1 MSEATLP
8 SPPPQVDTGK
18 RLPRGR
24 AGMIC
29 LILTESAFFAIF
41 VVGYLF
47 YIGKSLSG
55 PYPKDVLEF
64 PVIATIA
71 LLSSSA
77 TIVVAVR
84 ELRRGN
90 VARFAAGFFLTIALG
105 VAFVAMTASE
115 WVRLIYTEGLT
126 ISTNLFGTTFY
137 SLVGFHAAHVCVGVL
152 IMSGILLLTVLG
164 HVQEDHAE
172 NVELVSWYWHF
183 VDVVWIVVFTSVYLI
198 GV

>member
-1 MSEATLP
+1 MSEAALP
-8 SPPPQVDTGK
+8 TPPAQIDSGQ

-71 LLSSSA
+71 LLSSSV
-77 TIVVAVR
+77 TIVLAVR
-84 ELRRGN
+84 ELHRGN
-90 VARFAAGFFLTIALG
+90 IARFATSFFLTIALG
-105 VAFVAMTASE
+105 VAFIAMTAIE

-152 IMSGILLLTVLG
+152 IMSGVLLLTVLG
-164 HVQEDHAE
+164 HVKEDHAE

-183 VDVVWIVVFTSVYLI
+183 VDIVWIAVFTSVYII
-198 GV
+198 GI

>member
-1 MSEATLP
+1 MSEAAISQGHSAP
-8 SPPPQVDTGK
+8 ASEH
-18 RLPRGR
+18 RISRGR
-24 AGMIC
+24 SGMFC

-55 PYPKDVLEF
+55 PYPADVLDF
-64 PVIATIA
+64 PIIGTVA

-77 TIVVAVR
+77 TIMLAIR
-84 ELRRGN
+84 FLRRGS
-90 VARFAAGFFLTIALG
+90 VALFAAIFAITIALG
-105 VAFVAMTASE
+105 ILFIVTTAME
-115 WVRLIYTEGLT
+115 WDRLIYTEGLT
-126 ISTNLFGTTFY
+126 IGTNLFGTTFY

-152 IMSGILLLTVLG
+152 LMSLILTLTFLG
-164 HVQEDHAE
+164 HVGKEHGE

-183 VDVVWIVVFTSVYLI
+183 VDAVWIVVLTSVYII